1 MQSNPT
7 NSEMNYKLNWSEA
20 AKYGLILASVSVVIN
35 LVTSI
40 FQLPAVLNVLLS
52 VIKLCGSVYIV
63 YYAMRRNADSWEYIT
78 YGQSFGFG
86 MAVCTFSAIVCTLF
100 VLLTYTVILP
110 DSPVRTAHL
119 YGHPPR
125 LSDHPAGHDVRHIR
139 VNGSGR
145 DHGLRHACPLHAG
158 HHHSVP
164 VHRMRH
170 LRSDRIG
177 HPGRFRQKGQLQPVQ
192 QHIRLFRRINTWTF
206 L

>member
-1 MQSNPT
+1 
-7 NSEMNYKLNWSEA
+7 MNYKLNWSEA

-110 DSPVRTAHL
+110 DSLTTLLDTMFATYESMGLAEAMDYDMLARSMPVIIT
-119 YGHPPR
+119 
-125 LSDHPAGHDVRHIR
+125 LSQFIG
-139 VNGSGR
+139 
-145 DHGLRHACPLHAG
+145 
-158 HHHSVP
+158 
-164 VHRMRH
+164 MRH

-192 QHIRLFRRINTWTF
+192 QHIRLFRHRRINTWTF

>member
-1 MQSNPT
+1 
-7 NSEMNYKLNWSEA
+7 MNYKLNWSEA

-52 VIKLCGSVYIV
+52 VIKLCGSVYIA
-63 YYAMRRNADSWEYIT
+63 YYAMRRNADSWEHIT

-110 DSPVRTAHL
+110 DSLTTLLDTMFATYESMGLAEAMDYDMLARSMPVIIT
-119 YGHPPR
+119 
-125 LSDHPAGHDVRHIR
+125 LSQFIGCVI
-139 VNGSGR
+139 
-145 DHGLRHACPLHAG
+145 
-158 HHHSVP
+158 
-164 VHRMRH
+164 
-170 LRSDRIG
+170 RIG
-177 HPGRFRQKGQLQPVQ
+177 HPGCFRQKGQFQSVQ
-192 QHIRLFRRINTWTF
+192 QHIRLSRHRRITPWTF

>member
-1 MQSNPT
+1 
-7 NSEMNYKLNWSEA
+7 MNYKLNWSEA

-86 MAVCTFSAIVCTLF
+86 MAVCTFSAVVCTLF

-110 DSPVRTAHL
+110 DSLTTLLDTMFATYESMGLAEAMDYDMLARSMPVIIT
-119 YGHPPR
+119 
-125 LSDHPAGHDVRHIR
+125 LSQFIGCVICGVIVSAILAAFAKKDSSNPF
-139 VNGSGR
+139 NSTSGYS
-145 DHGLRHACPLHAG
+145 G
-158 HHHSVP
+158 
-164 VHRMRH
+164 
-170 LRSDRIG
+170 
-177 HPGRFRQKGQLQPVQ
+177 
-192 QHIRLFRRINTWTF
+192 TEE
-206 L
+206 